1 MGRPS
6 VAKSRHRVQG
16 ELHVHLALASRLQGW
31 LQNVF
36 NLIRT
41 CSRSGPGCLLG
52 EVGNTPD
59 KCGHSSR
66 PRGVSAGT
74 SQVVVSQLRWPLA
87 EGRVSAPGM
96 CASVAQCP
104 AALPLRSPKVQLGHM
119 ALRIPPFLLPSWG
132 TWWLQVFCASDGTP
146 LACPLSRPTEQFKT
160 NCHHGRPYS

>member
-6 VAKSRHRVQG
+6 VAKSRHRCRASCMYTWRWPHASRAGCKTCLTSFGLV
-16 ELHVHLALASRLQGW
+16 HVLALDVFWERLGT
-31 LQNVF
+31 LPTSVV
-36 NLIRT
+36 T
-41 CSRSGPGCLLG
+41 APGPGGC
-52 EVGNTPD
+52 
-59 KCGHSSR
+59 R
-66 PRGVSAGT
+66 PAP
-74 SQVVVSQLRWPLA
+74 QAVVSQLRWPLA

-146 LACPLSRPTEQFKT
+146 PACPLSRPTEQFKT